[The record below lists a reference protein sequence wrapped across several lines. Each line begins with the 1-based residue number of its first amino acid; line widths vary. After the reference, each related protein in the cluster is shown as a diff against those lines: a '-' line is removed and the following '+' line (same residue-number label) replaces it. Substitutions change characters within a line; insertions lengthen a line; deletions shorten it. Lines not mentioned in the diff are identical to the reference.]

1 MHEYALVMLNMI
13 KYAGIFLKKQS
24 SEYARILNVP
34 DAVHSIMSCT
44 NYWAVIETESFSEL
58 CQTFKM
64 ELILQSEQ
72 CLNAGMQQET
82 SQGREGRR
90 FVELG
95 HFDKHVFKNT
105 RKRGAE
111 EYKSLSFQIQH
122 TFFDF
127 KNLRGGLPSPP

>member
-1 MHEYALVMLNMI
+1 
-13 KYAGIFLKKQS
+13 
-24 SEYARILNVP
+24 
-34 DAVHSIMSCT
+34 
-44 NYWAVIETESFSEL
+44 
-58 CQTFKM
+58 M

-90 FVELG
+90 FVELE

-122 TFFDF
+122 TLFRFQKF
-127 KNLRGGLPSPP
+127 EGRPPLSPLVVRL